1 MRQSMDII
9 SLAYQTQEGL
19 KMQANLET
27 YKKDLERLIN
37 KGKLLYTAMQN
48 ECFPETLKKILGKQ
62 AEEVLKKLPKFGE
75 DYQTWYSESK
85 VLIKQLLPD
94 RLDDFTRY
102 YEKTKSRKNI
112 SYENYRIEDYLQGIN
127 IINWNKEKVVGRD
140 AAIPHFQQQQA
151 ILNAVST
158 RFESSLFDI
167 RQLVQADLFD
177 SELVAAQELLKNGF
191 IRASGAVAGV
201 VLEKHLSQ
209 VAENHSISTRK
220 KNPAISDFND
230 LLKQADVL
238 DTTSWRQIQ
247 RLGDIRNLCDH
258 NKDRE
263 PTKEEVQELIAG
275 VEKFTKTLF

>member
-1 MRQSMDII
+1 
-9 SLAYQTQEGL
+9 
-19 KMQANLET
+19 MQANLET

>member
-1 MRQSMDII
+1 MDII